1 MNTKALLLSLG
12 NAALYLVAC
21 AMIGT
26 GLLLEWRMD
35 EEGGAAR
42 LLGMGPDDWAETH
55 FIIAIAFIALTV
67 LHLLLNWAWIKA
79 AMTKTKWAV
88 PMLVVGLGLITA
100 LLLWPADRNASP
112 GGKNPEHRQHDSD

>member
-21 AMIGT
+21 ALIAT
-26 GLLLEWRMD
+26 GMLLEFRMD

-42 LLGMGPDDWAETH
+42 LLGLGPDDWAEVH
-55 FIIAIAFIALTV
+55 FFVAIAFIALTV
-67 LHLLLNWAWIKA
+67 LHLLLNWPWIKA
-79 AMTKTKWAV
+79 ALTKTKWAM
-88 PMLVVGLGLITA
+88 PLLAVGLGLITA

-112 GGKNPEHRQHDSD
+112 NGKKAGHSQRDSD